1 MPSIAII
8 MRATKLNLQFFRNH
22 RDLKVQFPSQKDIV
36 VIQGSNGTGKTSIL
50 EALYY
55 VSLLKS
61 FRVSQG
67 DDLIFW
73 DQEYFRLELEVEG
86 EAPNDSGQQ
95 NPSTQ
100 QKLEVFYGKPP
111 HKKRVV
117 KVNEIER
124 PAEYFVGQLKT
135 VLFTPR
141 DLLLF
146 TDQPTLRRTY
156 LNRVLM
162 QVEDDF
168 AGTISRYMRILKQR
182 NALLKAYRKQ
192 VRDEELDV
200 WDQELIKYGLPIIN
214 GRKNLTDFLNQSLAE
229 EYSKISGAKAK
240 IDFQYHSTAGLS
252 AEEFQA
258 NLKKRRYQ
266 DMQEGVTGI
275 GPHRDDL
282 MALMNDRPV
291 KNTLS
296 QGELRSFALALKMAE
311 GSYIKHKT
319 SVKPIFLFDDVFSEL
334 DQGRQTRLITMLNEC
349 QVFITAAE
357 EHCLSTLK
365 QDLEIIKL

>member
-1 MPSIAII
+1 
-8 MRATKLNLQFFRNH
+8 MRVQSLKLQFFRNH
-22 RDLKVQFPSQKDIV
+22 KDFMVHFADSKNIF
-36 VIQGSNGTGKTSIL
+36 VIRGANGTGKTSIL

-55 VSLLKS
+55 ISLLKS
-61 FRVSQG
+61 FRSSHV
-67 DDLIFW
+67 DYMIFW
-73 DQEYFRLELEVEG
+73 DQEYFRLEAEFSNPVPAG
-86 EAPNDSGQQ
+86 SSVVNPDPAKTHKMEA
-95 NPSTQ
+95 
-100 QKLEVFYGKPP
+100 FYGKPP

-117 KVNEIER
+117 KMDEIER
-124 PAEYFVGQLKT
+124 SADFYVGQLKT

-162 QVEDDF
+162 QVEEGF
-168 AGTISRYMRILKQR
+168 VSLASKYQRVLRQR

-200 WDQELIKYGLPIIN
+200 WDQELIKCGMPIIKA
-214 GRKNLTDFLNQSLAE
+214 RHKLTAFFNETLTAE
-229 EYSKISGAKAK
+229 YVKISGTEPI
-240 IDFQYHSTAGLS
+240 IDFQYHSTAGLT
-252 AEEFQA
+252 EDDFQK

-282 MALMNDRPV
+282 VTLLDDRPV
-291 KNTLS
+291 KSTLS
-296 QGELRSFALALKMAE
+296 QGELRSLALALKIAE
-311 GSYIKHKT
+311 GAYIKQIT
-319 SVKPIFLFDDVFSEL
+319 GVTPIFLFDDVFSEL
-334 DQGRQTRLITMLNEC
+334 DQGRQMRLIQILNDC

-357 EHCLSTLK
+357 EHCLSQLTE
-365 QDLEIIKL
+365 QVEVVKL

>member
-1 MPSIAII
+1 
-8 MRATKLNLQFFRNH
+8 MRAQSLNLQFFRNH
-22 RDLKVQFPSQKDIV
+22 TDLKLSFSVEKDIF
-36 VIQGSNGTGKTSIL
+36 VIRGANGTGKTSVL

-55 VSLLKS
+55 LSLLKS
-61 FRVSQG
+61 FRSSHI

-73 DQEYFRLELEVEG
+73 DREYFRLEAELSNASP
-86 EAPNDSGQQ
+86 EARNKSAIH
-95 NPSTQ
+95 
-100 QKLEVFYGKPP
+100 KIEAFYGKPP
-111 HKKRVV
+111 HKKRVT
-117 KVNEIER
+117 KMDEIER
-124 PAEYFVGQLKT
+124 GADYFVGQLKT

-162 QVEDDF
+162 QVESGF
-168 AGTISRYMRILKQR
+168 VSMASKYQRALKQR

-200 WDQELIKYGLPIIN
+200 WDQELIKYGLPIIKA
-214 GRKNLTDFLNQSLAE
+214 RHELTAFFNETLTAE
-229 EYSKISGAKAK
+229 YAKISGVEPI
-240 IDFQYHSTAGLS
+240 IDFQYLSTAGLT
-252 AEEFQA
+252 EEDFQK

-282 MALMNDRPV
+282 VTMLDNRPV
-291 KNTLS
+291 KSSLS
-296 QGELRSFALALKMAE
+296 QGELRSLALALKIAE
-311 GSYIKHKT
+311 GAYIRQKT
-319 SVKPIFLFDDVFSEL
+319 GITPIFLFDDVFSEL
-334 DQGRQTRLITMLNEC
+334 DQGRQMRLIQILENC

-357 EHCLSTLK
+357 EHCLSQLAR
-365 QDLEIIKL
+365 QIELIKL